1 MILAAMLA
9 TDADALTCDMAE
21 TYGVLD
27 WHTLPLPLAAVLA
40 AGLRENSRI
49 RMKMSG
55 ARADPETMLLA
66 SITDR
71 VGLLVWQNTED
82 ARHGRGCPPSVFNLL
97 LGIESGQSGPVTGY
111 ATPEEYEAA
120 RTRILG
126 GEHNGH

>member
-97 LGIESGQSGPVTGY
+97 LGIESAQSGPVTGY

-120 RTRILG
+120 RARILG

>member
-1 MILAAMLA
+1 MTLAAMLA

-40 AGLRENSRI
+40 AGLRETSRI

-55 ARADPETMLLA
+55 ARATPETMLLA
-66 SITDR
+66 AVTDR
-71 VGLLVWQNTED
+71 LGLLWQNTEE

-97 LGIESGQSGPVTGY
+97 MGIESGQSGPVAGY
-111 ATPEEYEAA
+111 ATPEDYEAA
-120 RTRILG
+120 RARILG

>member
-21 TYGVLD
+21 TYGILD

>member
-1 MILAAMLA
+1 MTLAAMLA

-40 AGLRENSRI
+40 AGLRETSRI

-55 ARADPETMLLA
+55 AKADPETMLLA

-71 VGLLVWQNTED
+71 LGLLVWQNTEE
-82 ARHGRGCPPSVFNLL
+82 ARHGRNCPPSVFNLL
-97 LGIESGQSGPVTGY
+97 LGIESGPVTGY
-111 ATPEEYEAA
+111 ATPEDYEAA
-120 RTRILG
+120 RARILG

>member
-9 TDADALTCDMAE
+9 TDADALTCDMTE

-27 WHTLPLPLAAVLA
+27 WHTLPLPTAAVLA
-40 AGLRENSRI
+40 AGLRETSRI

-97 LGIESGQSGPVTGY
+97 MGIESGQSGQVTGY

-120 RTRILG
+120 RARILG
-126 GEHNGH
+126 GENNG

>member
-27 WHTLPLPLAAVLA
+27 WHTLPLSLAAVLA

-97 LGIESGQSGPVTGY
+97 LGIESAQSGPVTGY

-120 RTRILG
+120 RARILG

>member
-1 MILAAMLA
+1 MTLAAMQA

-27 WHTLPLPLAAVLA
+27 WHILPLRQAAVLA
-40 AGLRENSRI
+40 AGLREDSRI

-55 ARADPETMLLA
+55 AKADPETMLLA

-71 VGLLVWQNTED
+71 LGLLVWQNTEE

-97 LGIESGQSGPVTGY
+97 LGIESGQSSPVANY
-111 ATPEEYEAA
+111 ATPQEYEAA
-120 RTRILG
+120 RARILG
-126 GEHNGH
+126 GETNGH

>member
-97 LGIESGQSGPVTGY
+97 LCIESAQSGPVTGY

-120 RTRILG
+120 RARILG

>member
-1 MILAAMLA
+1 MTLAAMLA

-40 AGLRENSRI
+40 AGLRGTSRI

-55 ARADPETMLLA
+55 ARATPETMLLA
-66 SITDR
+66 AVTDR
-71 VGLLVWQNTED
+71 LGLLVWQNTEE

-97 LGIESGQSGPVTGY
+97 MGIESGQSGPVAGY
-111 ATPEEYEAA
+111 ATPEDYEAA
-120 RTRILG
+120 RARILG
-126 GEHNGH
+126 GENNG

>member
-27 WHTLPLPLAAVLA
+27 WHTLPLPTAAVLA
-40 AGLRENSRI
+40 AGLRETSRI

-55 ARADPETMLLA
+55 AKADPETMLLA

-97 LGIESGQSGPVTGY
+97 MGIESGQSGPVTGY

-120 RTRILG
+120 RARILG

>member
-1 MILAAMLA
+1 MTLAAMLA
-9 TDADALTCDMAE
+9 IDADALTCDMAE

-27 WHTLPLPLAAVLA
+27 WHTLPLPQAAVLA
-40 AGLRENSRI
+40 AGLRETSRI

-55 ARADPETMLLA
+55 AKSDPETMLLA
-66 SITDR
+66 AITDR
-71 VGLLVWQNTED
+71 LGLLLWQNSED

-111 ATPEEYEAA
+111 NTPEDYEAA
-120 RTRILG
+120 KARILR

>member
-1 MILAAMLA
+1 MTLAAMLA

-40 AGLRENSRI
+40 AGLRETSRI

-55 ARADPETMLLA
+55 AKADPETMLLA

-97 LGIESGQSGPVTGY
+97 MGIESGQSGPVTGY

-120 RTRILG
+120 RARILG
-126 GEHNGH
+126 GETHGH